1 MAKTAQKE
9 TQKLKLDPK
18 DPDHILRVNDNR
30 IEIYVSP
37 QNVSHSYVKFPVG
50 RWIGN
55 RNIQTVVQGTFYA
68 QKLRNRLPMQEN
80 HSNFKCQREIL
91 M

>member
-18 DPDHILRVNDNR
+18 DPDHILRVNYNR
-30 IEIYVSP
+30 IEICFS
-37 QNVSHSYVKFPVG
+37 SKRKSFLCKISS
-50 RWIGN
+50 REIIGN

-68 QKLRNRLPMQEN
+68 QKLRNRLPM
-80 HSNFKCQREIL
+80 
-91 M
+91 

>member
-37 QNVSHSYVKFPVG
+37 HNVSHSYVKFPVG
-50 RWIGN
+50 R
-55 RNIQTVVQGTFYA
+55 
-68 QKLRNRLPMQEN
+68 
-80 HSNFKCQREIL
+80 
-91 M
+91 